1 MQDLWNQH
9 IGKRISQEEFMRLT
23 QTGRREM
30 LRLLA
35 SDYQGA
41 TTGLV
46 SESAFELLIA
56 VMLSAQ
62 CTDVRVNIIT
72 QRLFPHWNTPAKML
86 ALNLS
91 QLEDLIRD
99 CGLFRAK
106 AKNILAT
113 CQMLQDVWQGEVPAT
128 LEDLMKLPGVGRK
141 TANVVLS
148 HQFGV
153 PAIAVDTH
161 VFRVSNRTGLACG
174 KTPDEVEQGLMKL
187 IPRSDW
193 SAAHHWLIW
202 HGRKICRARNPLCGE
217 CSLATLCPAA
227 KKDDGKKQANKL

>member
-1 MQDLWNQH
+1 
-9 IGKRISQEEFMRLT
+9 MRLT
-23 QTGRREM
+23 QARRREM
-30 LRLLA
+30 LQLLA
-35 SDYQGA
+35 RDYQGA

-46 SESAFELLIA
+46 FGSSFELLIA

-72 QRLFPHWNTPAKML
+72 QRLFPQWDTPEKML
-86 ALNLS
+86 SLS
-91 QLEDLIRD
+91 LAQLEELIRD

-106 AKNILAT
+106 AKNILTT
-113 CQMLQDVWQGEVPAT
+113 CRMLLDLWQGEIPAT
-128 LEDLMKLPGVGRK
+128 LEELLRLPGVGRK

-148 HQFGV
+148 HQFGI

-161 VFRVSNRTGLACG
+161 VFRVANRTGLACG

-187 IPRSDW
+187 IPRPDW

-202 HGRKICRARNPLCGE
+202 HGRKICRARGPICDE
-217 CSLATLCPAA
+217 CSLALLCPSAQT
-227 KKDDGKKQANKL
+227 DGGKKPQIEL

>member
-1 MQDLWNQH
+1 
-9 IGKRISQEEFMRLT
+9 MRMTLT
-23 QTGRREM
+23 RRREM
-30 LRLLA
+30 LRLL
-35 SDYQGA
+35 SNDYQGA
-41 TTGLV
+41 TTGLEFG
-46 SESAFELLIA
+46 SSFELLVA
-56 VMLSAQ
+56 VILSAQ

-72 QRLFPHWNTPAKML
+72 RRLFPMWNTPAKML
-86 ALNLS
+86 SLSVS
-91 QLEDLIRD
+91 QLEDLIHD

-113 CQMLQDVWQGEVPAT
+113 CKLLQDKWQGEVPGQM
-128 LEDLMKLPGVGRK
+128 EDLLKLPGVGRK
-141 TANVVLS
+141 TANVMLS

-161 VFRVSNRTGLACG
+161 VFRVANRTGLARG

-202 HGRKICRARNPLCGE
+202 HGRKICRARSPLCRQ
-217 CSLATLCPAA
+217 CSLSQLCPSAE
-227 KKDDGKKQANKL
+227 KVLEK

>member
-1 MQDLWNQH
+1 
-9 IGKRISQEEFMRLT
+9 MRMTLT
-23 QTGRREM
+23 RRREM
-30 LRLLA
+30 LRLL
-35 SDYQGA
+35 SNDYQGA
-41 TTGLV
+41 TTGLEFG
-46 SESAFELLIA
+46 SSFELLVA
-56 VMLSAQ
+56 VILSAQ

-72 QRLFPHWNTPAKML
+72 RRLFPMWNTPAKML
-86 ALNLS
+86 SLSVS
-91 QLEDLIRD
+91 QLEDLIHD

-113 CQMLQDVWQGEVPAT
+113 CKLLQENWQGEVPGQM
-128 LEDLMKLPGVGRK
+128 EDLLTLPGVGRK
-141 TANVVLS
+141 TANVMLS

-161 VFRVSNRTGLACG
+161 VFRLANRTGLARG

-202 HGRKICRARNPLCGE
+202 HGRKICRARSPLCRQ
-217 CSLATLCPAA
+217 CSLSQMCPSAE
-227 KKDDGKKQANKL
+227 KVLEK

>member
-1 MQDLWNQH
+1 
-9 IGKRISQEEFMRLT
+9 MRMTLT
-23 QTGRREM
+23 RRREM
-30 LRLLA
+30 LRLL
-35 SDYQGA
+35 SNDYQGA
-41 TTGLV
+41 TTGLEFG
-46 SESAFELLIA
+46 SSFELLVA
-56 VMLSAQ
+56 VILSAQ

-72 QRLFPHWNTPAKML
+72 RRLFPMWNTPAKML
-86 ALNLS
+86 SLS
-91 QLEDLIRD
+91 VAELEELIHD

-113 CQMLQDVWQGEVPAT
+113 CILLQDKGQGEVPGQM
-128 LEDLMKLPGVGRK
+128 EDLLTLPGVGRK
-141 TANVVLS
+141 TANVMLS

-161 VFRVSNRTGLACG
+161 VFRVANRTGLACG

-202 HGRKICRARNPLCGE
+202 HGRKICRARSPLCRQ
-217 CSLATLCPAA
+217 CSLSQLCPSAE
-227 KKDDGKKQANKL
+227 KVLEK